1 VKNAYSFD
9 ENQIR
14 LQLAKETRSIR
25 EHISTKHTINPFGRQ
40 LMEQAYSMTLQHV
53 REQDELLIFLWF
65 WLLLC
70 QTSTKFLK

>member
-25 EHISTKHTINPFGRQ
+25 EQISTKNTINPFGRQ
-40 LMEQAYSMTLQHV
+40 LMEQAY
-53 REQDELLIFLWF
+53 
-65 WLLLC
+65 
-70 QTSTKFLK
+70 